1 MFFSLENYSPSQGP
15 KFSLYAFPSF
25 TVPPSIIGQVQ
36 LPENVSVVVKNPVAL
51 SCEASG
57 IPLPA
62 ITWLK
67 DGRPIKATSSVRILS
82 GELLFDSVSLINVN
96 YRAHKMQNCKIKL
109 FLKIGSSCVV

>member
-1 MFFSLENYSPSQGP
+1 MRVTVRIKVLNFLSVPFRHSLSS
-15 KFSLYAFPSF
+15 SS
-25 TVPPSIIGQVQ
+25 VPPSIIGQVQ

-67 DGRPIKATSSVRILS
+67 DGRPIKATSSVRVLS
-82 GELLFDSVSLINVN
+82 GEFLSGLSLMLMVKFSFN
-96 YRAHKMQNCKIKL
+96 KPKLQN
-109 FLKIGSSCVV
+109 S